1 MPRTPLLLLLTGFLV
16 GILTQCTEQVRKV
29 VDLPIQD
36 FRPGDIVFRRGESV
50 ASRMVLI
57 NDPDGEYSHVGVI
70 IQGDSSLMVVH
81 ALPGTVPTQDGEDL
95 IRLETLHE
103 FFAPENAIYGKVM
116 RLPLDSTQQAELTR
130 RALTK
135 VATHT
140 EFDHDYDV
148 ADTTKLYCTELL
160 QLLYHHIGIDLSE
173 GRSTAINIPGINADI
188 IMPADIHRNEKLKTI
203 FIF

>member
-1 MPRTPLLLLLTGFLV
+1 MPRTPLLPLLTGILI
-16 GILTQCTEQVRKV
+16 GILTQCTEQVREAV
-29 VDLPIQD
+29 ALPTQD
-36 FRPGDIVFRRGESV
+36 FQVGDIVFRRGESV
-50 ASRMVLI
+50 ASRMVLM
-57 NDPDGEYSHVGVI
+57 NDPDGEYSHVGMI

-116 RLPLDSTQQAELTR
+116 RLPLDTLQQAELTQ
-130 RALTK
+130 RARTK
-135 VATHT
+135 VVMRT
-140 EFDHDYDV
+140 EFDHDYDNL
-148 ADTTKLYCTELL
+148 DTTRLYCTELL
-160 QLLYHHIGIDLSE
+160 QLLYQHIGIDLAE
-173 GRSTAINIPGINADI
+173 GRITSINIPGVNADI